1 MMEDHPCPW
10 SMRSK
15 QPRNT
20 TILSKS
26 ENWNHFLHQ
35 ESDPFSQTDLETTG
49 SERGFCRKHGKQKER
64 THGRGWSKEQWR
76 TSTKAKENSDGIF
89 PLASISKED
98 FNLGWSPR
106 VLTKTSTHGAVLQVA
121 MLPTFAAKTGV
132 EGVNAGGCFI
142 IKNETSRNFRVRE
155 NYQFPAWDRASK
167 ISGNLQDFTGQRN
180 CEMPGM
186 SNMSNDERR
195 GSTESADGLRSEL
208 GRNKSKGVTDPDK
221 SSKQGILMVALTF
234 AEGGGYYRAEPS

>member
-1 MMEDHPCPW
+1 
-10 SMRSK
+10 
-15 QPRNT
+15 
-20 TILSKS
+20 
-26 ENWNHFLHQ
+26 
-35 ESDPFSQTDLETTG
+35 
-49 SERGFCRKHGKQKER
+49 
-64 THGRGWSKEQWR
+64 
-76 TSTKAKENSDGIF
+76 
-89 PLASISKED
+89 
-98 FNLGWSPR
+98 
-106 VLTKTSTHGAVLQVA
+106 

-195 GSTESADGLRSEL
+195 GSTESAG
-208 GRNKSKGVTDPDK
+208 GVTASTVLDQCR
-221 SSKQGILMVALTF
+221 KQEILTS
-234 AEGGGYYRAEPS
+234 AEKGRYYRL